1 MIQLSVLVDEE
12 YIEEF
17 VQNLPIEKVRIVEHN
32 FQENKKLFEELFN
45 EYKSGTHSFYPYSK
59 SIQNM
64 NSWLE
69 NRLQE

>member
-45 EYKSGTHSFYPYSK
+45 EYKRGTHSFYPYNK

-69 NRLQE
+69 NRLQQ